1 MKNAPF
7 TVGRALVA
15 VILILLL
22 LATAFGVYRYSAE
35 ITGTPISLPGKI
47 AMGIGVLVTLGLG
60 GGLMALSFYS
70 ARSGRDEDAQ
80 YQPNKKKGDR

>member
-7 TVGRALVA
+7 TAGRAVMA
-15 VILILLL
+15 MLLL
-22 LATAFGVYRYSAE
+22 LLLGGSLWGAIHFWGG
-35 ITGTPISLPGKI
+35 ITGPPISLPGKI
-47 AMGIGVLVTLGLG
+47 AMGIGVFFTLALG

-70 ARSGRDEDAQ
+70 ARTGRDAAAQ

>member
-7 TVGRALVA
+7 TVGRAIIALV
-15 VILILLL
+15 LLSL
-22 LATAFGVYRYSAE
+22 LAVTFFGVVHFWPE
-35 ITGTPISLPGKI
+35 ITGSPISLAGKI
-47 AMGIGVLVTLGLG
+47 AMAIGMVVTLGLG

-70 ARSGRDEDAQ
+70 ARSGRDEAAQ